1 MKTSANENTPGVF
14 PINKTYGVHCCISLI
29 SLNHKICILYFK
41 TEDTEGAF
49 QIKAEEDSV
58 NKDHGIRMQIVKE
71 TVSRKVMYKWK
82 TIESGLAR

>member
-1 MKTSANENTPGVF
+1 MHSVF
-14 PINKTYGVHCCISLI
+14 Q
-29 SLNHKICILYFK
+29 
-41 TEDTEGAF
+41 DRTEGAF